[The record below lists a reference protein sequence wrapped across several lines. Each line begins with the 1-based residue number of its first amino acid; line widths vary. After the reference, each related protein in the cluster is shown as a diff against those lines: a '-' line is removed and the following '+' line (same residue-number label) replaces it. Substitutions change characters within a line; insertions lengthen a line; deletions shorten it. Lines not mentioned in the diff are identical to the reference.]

1 MENKKDYYEITQ
13 LENLNRKLK
22 RIRIKK
28 MPNTF
33 LSIINKKF
41 DEVTIS
47 RCLAFL
53 LNPQNTTIKIIKELL
68 DVSKIPEDEENFGE
82 LLDNESTYFE
92 NIELEEAISERSR
105 IDIMIEF
112 STFVIVI
119 ENKINSM
126 ENNIQSVKYEKD
138 LEGNIKPIKYICI
151 KPKYNATIMKNKK
164 FAHVTYSQIVEILKT
179 VTKYELKEQE
189 NYCFIEDFIKHV
201 EGYLMNETQLE
212 ITEDV
217 EVYIDNQEVIDT
229 MISNYKKSEI
239 IAEKLEE
246 IVKRKF
252 GEKFEVYNNNKW
264 KCIQIWKKSWINE
277 QYSGIHYEILW
288 DENGIIGNNVKIIFA
303 IHNEGKTR
311 NIFPEIKHRTVK
323 TESYRMNDSKSIIEN
338 LNKIVEEMY
347 KIAEE
352 NNEAIDK
359 VIGSRK

>member
-1 MENKKDYYEITQ
+1 MKAE
-13 LENLNRKLK
+13 LEKIDRKLK

-47 RCLAFL
+47 KCLAFL
-53 LNPQNTTIKIIKELL
+53 LNPQNTTTKIIKELL
-68 DVSKIPEDEENFGE
+68 NVSKIPEDEKNFCE
-82 LLDNESTYFE
+82 LLENENTYFE

-105 IDIMIEF
+105 IDIKIEF

-126 ENNIQSVKYEKD
+126 ENDIQSVKYEKD

-151 KPKYNATIMKNKK
+151 KPKYNPTIMVNEK
-164 FAHVTYSQIVEILKT
+164 FAHVTYSQIVEILKI
-179 VTKYELKEQE
+179 VTKYDLKEQE

-229 MISNYKKSEI
+229 MISNYKKQSEI

-246 IVKRKF
+246 IVKCKF
-252 GEKFEVYNNNKW
+252 GEEFNTYINNKW
-264 KCIQIWKKSWINE
+264 GCIQIWKKNWINE
-277 QYSGIHYEILW
+277 GHSGIHYEILW
-288 DENGIIGNNVKIIFA
+288 HENGIIGNNVKIIFA

-323 TESYRMNDSKSIIEN
+323 TESYKMNDSKGVVEN
-338 LNKIVEEMY
+338 LDQIAEEMY

>member
-1 MENKKDYYEITQ
+1 MRVE
-13 LENLNRKLK
+13 LERLDRKLK
-22 RIRIKK
+22 RVRIKK
-28 MPNTF
+28 MPNSF

-53 LNPQNTTIKIIKELL
+53 LNPQNTTMKLIKELL
-68 DVSKIPEDEENFGE
+68 DVSEIPEDEENFCE
-82 LLDNESTYFE
+82 LLENENTYFE
-92 NIELEEAISERSR
+92 NIELEESISERSR
-105 IDIMIEF
+105 IDIKIEF
-112 STFVIVI
+112 STFLIVI

-126 ENNIQSVKYEKD
+126 ENNIQSVKYEED
-138 LEGNIKPIKYICI
+138 LKGNIKPIKYICI
-151 KPKYNATIMKNKK
+151 KPKYNPTTMKNKK

-189 NYCFIEDFIKHV
+189 DYYFIEDFIKHV

-229 MISNYKKSEI
+229 MISNYKKQSEI
-239 IAEKLEE
+239 IAERMTE
-246 IVKRKF
+246 IVQKKF
-252 GEKFEVYNNNKW
+252 GEKFNVYKNGRY
-264 KCIQIWKKSWINE
+264 IQIWRKNWINE
-277 QYSGIHYEILW
+277 GHDGIHYEILW
-288 DENGIIGNNVKIIFA
+288 NENGIIGNNVKIIFA
-303 IHNEGKTR
+303 IHNERKTK
-311 NIFPEIKHRTVK
+311 NIFPEIKHCTVK

-338 LNKIVEEMY
+338 LNKIIEEMY